1 MSYTIKKSKKDS
13 SRLLKNVFEA
23 ANASGTPPVPKLA
36 KKRSLQI
43 VNEQSRPHECNE
55 CFGSFELIF
64 NEGVA
69 TQIVFQRPARICLA
83 LDC

>member
-23 ANASGTPPVPKLA
+23 ANASGTPPGQKLA

-43 VNEQSRPHECNE
+43 VNEH
-55 CFGSFELIF
+55 FERIF
-64 NEGVA
+64 NEVVA
-69 TQIVFQRPARICLA
+69 TQIVFQQPARHNA
-83 LDC
+83 QRK